1 MEIPQIQQ
9 QLQIN
14 RVLLAINHDI
24 LPSLIERRNYLRA
37 QGNDI
42 CAERKHKVVVATRK
56 VIARYAALQ
65 VALQVALKKDMKRA
79 LFQEKIARIVNKGKT
94 ATMAGSVE
102 VI

>member
-14 RVLLAINHDI
+14 RALLAANHEALPQHLRHRSCLRELGHEI
-24 LPSLIERRNYLRA
+24 L
-37 QGNDI
+37 
-42 CAERKHKVVVATRK
+42 AEREHKVVVATRK
-56 VIARYAALQ
+56 VIARYAGLQ
-65 VALQVALKKDMKRA
+65 RALKKDMKRA
-79 LFQEKIARIVNKGKT
+79 LEMEEIARIIARGKT